1 MGIVLTDGD
10 QAYRGFPPDN
20 LARFPLSST
29 AAGPSVPSSLLSS
42 SSSPSPCFSHT
53 PLLLHRGTGRQTGL
67 HKHKVAP
74 KPLVWA
80 RVRRRQ
86 PWRPLLTLIL
96 LLILFLLLL
105 ILRGGKVFRWSRGD
119 WPDRFNPH
127 GSREKARHSKLARD
141 LLCDLG
147 CKVKCEI

>member
-1 MGIVLTDGD
+1 MG
-10 QAYRGFPPDN
+10 DN

-29 AAGPSVPSSLLSS
+29 VAAPSVPSSLLSS
-42 SSSPSPCFSHT
+42 SPSPSPCFSLT

-74 KPLVWA
+74 KPLALA

-96 LLILFLLLL
+96 LILILIILLLL

-127 GSREKARHSKLARD
+127 
-141 LLCDLG
+141 
-147 CKVKCEI
+147 

>member
-1 MGIVLTDGD
+1 MGD
-10 QAYRGFPPDN
+10 QAHRGFQPDN
-20 LARFPLSST
+20 LARFPFNST
-29 AAGPSVPSSLLSS
+29 AAGPSVPCSLLSC

-74 KPLVWA
+74 KPLAWA

-96 LLILFLLLL
+96 LIRSFFCSLILEHLTLVC
-105 ILRGGKVFRWSRGD
+105 RGW
-119 WPDRFNPH
+119 
-127 GSREKARHSKLARD
+127 
-141 LLCDLG
+141 
-147 CKVKCEI
+147 